1 MSEAQHVGEF
11 QAASDGSN
19 DGNVFKDS
27 SAFQSIRNQ
36 LADSDEAHIGI
47 YARSELTGAVDLRPT
62 ASRSS
67 HETGIWVARTHTW

>member
-11 QAASDGSN
+11 QEASDGSN
-19 DGNVFKDS
+19 DGNVFKDG

-47 YARSELTGAVDLRPT
+47 YAHYGTHRCILLTAYCQPQQ
-62 ASRSS
+62 S
-67 HETGIWVARTHTW
+67 